1 MFKLA
6 TTFAGVIAVTQ
17 ALDLD
22 ASSRWEDE
30 DDVKSVFDL
39 SED

>member
-17 ALDLD
+17 ALDLN
-22 ASSRWEDE
+22 ASSRWED
-30 DDVKSVFDL
+30 DDVKTVFDL

>member
-17 ALDLD
+17 ALDLN
-22 ASSRWEDE
+22 ASSRWED
-30 DDVKSVFDL
+30 DDEKDVFDL